1 VRRFVIVGH
10 KAVTTGD
17 FKLDDMAGGAGRLDI
32 LLRCINSAFFL
43 SHKLR
48 RDVEVFLIM
57 QGPPNP
63 PRTVRL
69 VGNELKYLNPDERS
83 TGALVRNALLQTGE
97 GETRSSPGIYVSNR
111 TFSDVVSELA
121 KTSQLIYLKEDGNDV
136 RERPFDKDV
145 TFVLSDHSDLTSEEE
160 SRLLCH
166 KPGIICLGP
175 ISYHADH
182 CIIIMNNELDRRCG
196 TGIGDMPESLS
207 R

>member
-1 VRRFVIVGH
+1 MRRFVIVGH

-121 KTSQLIYLKEDGNDV
+121 KTSQIIYLKEDGNDV

-145 TFVLSDHSDLTSEEE
+145 TFVLSDHSDLTGDEE
-160 SRLLCH
+160 SQLLRH
-166 KPGIICLGP
+166 TPGVICLGP

-182 CIIIMNNELDRRCG
+182 CIIIMNNELDRRCE

>member
-1 VRRFVIVGH
+1 MRRFVIVGH

-48 RDVEVFLIM
+48 RDVEVYLVL
-57 QGPPNP
+57 QGPPKP

-69 VGNELKYLNPDERS
+69 VGYELKYLNPDERS
-83 TGALVRNALLQTGE
+83 TGALIRNALLQTGE
-97 GETRSSPGIYVSNR
+97 GETKSSPGIYVSNR
-111 TFSDVVSELA
+111 SFDDVIGELS
-121 KTSQLIYLKEDGNDV
+121 KTSQVIYLKEDGNDV
-136 RERPFDKDV
+136 REKKFEKDV

-160 SRLLCH
+160 SQLLNVT
-166 KPGIICLGP
+166 PGVICLGP

-182 CIIIMNNELDRRCG
+182 CIIIMNNELDRRSDG
-196 TGIGDMPESLS
+196 GIGEMPESI

>member
-1 VRRFVIVGH
+1 MRRFVIVGH

-48 RDVEVFLIM
+48 RDVEVYLVL

-63 PRTVRL
+63 PRMVRL

-83 TGALVRNALLQTGE
+83 TGALVRNALLQSGE
-97 GETRSSPGIYVSNR
+97 GEMRSSPGIYVSDR
-111 TFSDVVSELA
+111 SLAELIHVLA
-121 KTSQLIYLKEDGNDV
+121 RSSQIIYLKEDGHDV
-136 RERPFDKDV
+136 REKNFEADV
-145 TFVLSDHSDLTSEEE
+145 TFVLSDHADLTSDEE
-160 SRLLCH
+160 SLLMSVT
-166 KPGIICLGP
+166 PGIICLGP

-182 CIIIMNNELDRRCG
+182 CIVIMNNELDRRCG
-196 TGIGDMPESLS
+196 TGIGEMPASP
-207 R
+207 

>member
-1 VRRFVIVGH
+1 LRRFVIVGH
-10 KAVTTGD
+10 KAVTNGD

-48 RDVEVFLIM
+48 RDVEVYLVL

-97 GETRSSPGIYVSNR
+97 REMKSSPGIYI
-111 TFSDVVSELA
+111 SDRSFVDVINGLA
-121 KTSQLIYLKEDGNDV
+121 EKSRIIYLKEDGNDV
-136 RERPFDKDV
+136 RDKKFEGDV
-145 TFVLSDHSDLTSEEE
+145 TFVLSDHNDLTSEEE
-160 SRLLCH
+160 SQLMRH
-166 KPGIICLGP
+166 IPGMICLGP

-182 CIIIMNNELDRRCG
+182 CIIIMNNELDRRCEG
-196 TGIGDMPESLS
+196 SIGEMPESPQ

>member
-1 VRRFVIVGH
+1 MRRFVIVGH

-111 TFSDVVSELA
+111 TFSDVVSELLRH
-121 KTSQLIYLKEDGNDV
+121 T
-136 RERPFDKDV
+136 
-145 TFVLSDHSDLTSEEE
+145 
-160 SRLLCH
+160 
-166 KPGIICLGP
+166 PGVICLGP

-182 CIIIMNNELDRRCG
+182 CIIIMNNELDRRCE